1 MENAQRYRAI
11 ALLCRQQAVLHPDQN
26 WKWLGQAERWEH
38 LAEAACVQKAD
49 AEPVSLTDLS
59 PTDVAA
65 A

>member
-1 MENAQRYRAI
+1 MENAQHCRSM

-38 LAEAACVQKAD
+38 LAHAALVRKTKAVQPSD
-49 AEPVSLTDLS
+49 V
-59 PTDVAA
+59 VAA

>member
-1 MENAQRYRAI
+1 M

-38 LAEAACVQKAD
+38 LAHALVRKTKAAQPSDV
-49 AEPVSLTDLS
+49 
-59 PTDVAA
+59 VAA